1 MLTQRLL
8 AEKLAA
14 VRSAQAAASPPRH
27 PVPDRADGLA
37 RWLGAELRVADVG
50 RVVLVER
57 SIPLPAGVAA
67 ALATLPAACYFD
79 TETTG
84 LSTGAGTVVFLAAL
98 GRLEGERLVVHQYLL
113 PDYPDELALLRHVA
127 AELSSVER
135 LVTYNGRTFDLPLVV
150 ARLTVNG
157 LFAAMAEIPQRHDD
171 LLPVARRLWRRSLG
185 SARLAD
191 VEAGVLGIRRTSD
204 CPSWEVPGRWF
215 GYLRGGSPDLLVEVL
230 DHNLQDIASLALLE
244 GELLRLRAGGWR
256 DATAL
261 DHRGMAIELLREAR
275 GAEALAVL
283 EHALEHASDPTE
295 AAALRRLSSRLLL
308 AGGEPERAEALWREG
323 TRRASIEAA
332 AAWIEVARIR
342 ERHRGDLRGA
352 LEATQAASR
361 VLDLAF
367 ALGRGGSIE
376 AIARTRL
383 IVDRRQR
390 RLRRWVAAAERRRA
404 RAAA

>member
-8 AEKLAA
+8 ADKLAA
-14 VRSAQAAASPPRH
+14 VRRSQGTASPSRPLAA
-27 PVPDRADGLA
+27 DRADGLA

-50 RVVLVER
+50 RVILIER
-57 SIPLPAGVAA
+57 SIPLPVDVAA

-98 GRLEGERLVVHQYLL
+98 GRLDGQRLVVHQYLL

-127 AELSSVER
+127 AELAVAER
-135 LVTYNGRTFDLPLVV
+135 LVTYNGRAFDLPLVV

-157 LFAAMAEIPQRHDD
+157 LFSAMAEIPQRHDD

-185 SARLAD
+185 GARLAD
-191 VEAGVLGIRRTSD
+191 VERGVLGVERTSD

-215 GYLRGGSPDLLVEVL
+215 GYLRGGSPELLVAVL

-256 DATAL
+256 NAAAL
-261 DHRGMAIELLREAR
+261 DHRGMAIELLRDGR
-275 GAEALAVL
+275 GADALEVL
-283 EHALEHASDPTE
+283 EHALDGTVDPAE
-295 AAALRRLSSRLLL
+295 AAGLRRLSSRLLL
-308 AGGEPERAEALWREG
+308 AGGEPERAEALWRDG

-332 AAWIEVARIR
+332 TAWVEVARIR

-383 IVDRRQR
+383 IVDRRLR

-404 RAAA
+404 RVAA